1 MNDLVKEYEF
11 RTLNITEYADI
22 DPPYQKDCEGNKN
35 M

>member
-22 DPPYQKDCEGNKN
+22 DQPYQKDCEGNEN